1 MSHSH
6 NSSTIKLIWAVVIN
20 VTLTIVQIVAGVLSG
35 SLSLLADALHNLSDA
50 GAIFVAIIARSI
62 GNKPANKKM
71 PYGYKR
77 AEMLG
82 VLFNS
87 ATLII
92 IGVYLIVEAV
102 NKYFNPTPINGW
114 IVFGVA
120 GFALVI
126 DLITAYI
133 TYGSGAKNNMNIKAA
148 FIHNVSDALAS
159 VVVIVAGLLIV
170 FYQLYIVDVIATLLI
185 SIYVIYHGCILLLE
199 SVHILMQATPKNI
212 NVDEIIKTIS
222 ENDNVNYVESVRVWQ
237 ANENTHI
244 LDAKIAIYD
253 DEFSLSINEIK
264 QVLYLKY
271 GIKDSVIEI
280 VKKEDCRGLLL

>member
-102 NKYFNPTPINGW
+102 NQYFNPTPINGW

-280 VKKEDCRGLLL
+280 VKK

>member
-102 NKYFNPTPINGW
+102 NKYFNPTLINGW